1 MLYSILIS
9 VYYIDDLD
17 KKNKF
22 FKSFFNELSILK
34 NKDMFVDAISF
45 IFYIFDQGDGQEKYY
60 SDSLQTLSNN
70 WNAFSRHYLCD
81 VFLFHQ
87 LKELLARQ
95 LCVPYHLNIEKTDRW
110 TYKAKKTQ
118 MFTDLL
124 VFDECRYLYDWMP
137 TLDMLEA
144 NLNNIDMELS
154 IRLILDSV
162 SKHTLYYNKEYFFGT
177 SALDIGI
184 KGFEGKVLK
193 KRKNIKS

>member
-1 MLYSILIS
+1 
-9 VYYIDDLD
+9 
-17 KKNKF
+17 
-22 FKSFFNELSILK
+22 
-34 NKDMFVDAISF
+34 MFVDAISF
-45 IFYIFDQGDGQEKYY
+45 IFYIFDQGNGQEKYY
-60 SDSLQTLSNN
+60 SNSLKILSNN

-110 TYKAKKTQ
+110 TYKAKDTQ

-162 SKHTLYYNKEYFFGT
+162 SKHTLNYNKEYFFGT

-184 KGFEGKVLK
+184 KGFEDKILK
-193 KRKNIKS
+193 KRKNIKTLKKQSRQ

>member
-1 MLYSILIS
+1 
-9 VYYIDDLD
+9 
-17 KKNKF
+17 
-22 FKSFFNELSILK
+22 
-34 NKDMFVDAISF
+34 
-45 IFYIFDQGDGQEKYY
+45 
-60 SDSLQTLSNN
+60 
-70 WNAFSRHYLCD
+70 
-81 VFLFHQ
+81 
-87 LKELLARQ
+87 
-95 LCVPYHLNIEKTDRW
+95 
-110 TYKAKKTQ
+110 

-162 SKHTLYYNKEYFFGT
+162 SKHTLYYNKEYFYGT

-193 KRKNIKS
+193 QRRNIKS